1 MSTGNDKPLYSP
13 AHPSYRHPVYGNLP
27 NPVTCI
33 NQISQTV
40 HRPTGD
46 FRRSSRDT
54 AKAPGRTVAACC
66 AFTFAVR

>member
-1 MSTGNDKPLYSP
+1 MTNHCIHLLTRLIAIPFMEIYQ
-13 AHPSYRHPVYGNLP
+13 

-33 NQISQTV
+33 NQSSQTV